1 MNKRL
6 QAIEAL
12 VRPGRGLI
20 DVGTD
25 HGYLP
30 VSLAQHGYPGALFAS
45 DLREGPLNAA
55 RRSAREAGLD

>member
-6 QAIEAL
+6 QCIEAM
-12 VRPGRGLI
+12 VFPGRGLI

-30 VSLAQHGYPGALFAS
+30 VSLARTGYPGALFAS
-45 DLREGPLNAA
+45 DIGEGPGSL
-55 RRSAREAGLD
+55 